1 MPRRANLKPK
11 RNKQGEWFIDLPPS
25 VSRTGKRQRLHFPS
39 EAKAHAESRRIETHV
54 QKHGV
59 GSTRFTASES
69 ADAKAAIEILQNLNT
84 KGDYELTLKAA
95 AQHYAEYITSLEE
108 ARTVTEVLKASVD
121 YRTKQI
127 GKSWSFGHKRELN
140 LIMHG
145 PLPNPMANED
155 ERIKERGFLY
165 HFGDRNVDS
174 ITEEEISNFLEKYY
188 NASGYQYNQALR
200 HIKPIFNHAHKRG
213 WIKINPTAFLNNK
226 EIRAETEVL
235 KIKEFRRAA
244 ELLQT
249 DEYRDIVAGIS
260 VLMFAGIRPSELMG
274 SKDKPPLLWE
284 QIILKPQGAHT
295 KPYIDVKDANAK
307 GSEGRLVDMEANLVS
322 WLETVPSSER
332 VGAVFSADKYLAK
345 YQRFRKALGV
355 SGKKDIFRHSYATY
369 HFHHFK
375 SLERTMNQLGH
386 TSRKTFESH
395 YKRYNPEEDSAFLY
409 WQVVPEGTKVPEVV
423 QFSNAS

>member
-1 MPRRANLKPK
+1 MPRRPNLKPK
-11 RNKQGEWFIDLPPS
+11 RNKQGEWFIDVPPS
-25 VSRTGKRQRLHFPS
+25 ISRTGKRQRLHFPS
-39 EAKAHAESRRIETHV
+39 EVKAHAESRRIETHV
-54 QKHGV
+54 QKHGA
-59 GSTRFTASES
+59 GSTRFTSGES
-69 ADAKAAIEILQNLNT
+69 SDARVAINMLKSLNL
-84 KGDYELTLKAA
+84 KGDHELTLKAA
-95 AQHYAEYITSLEE
+95 VKHYSEHLIDLEE

-121 YRTKQI
+121 YRTRQI
-127 GKSWSFGHKRELN
+127 GKSWSYGHKRELN
-140 LIMHG
+140 SIMLG
-145 PLPNPMANED
+145 PLPYPIAKED
-155 ERIKERGFLY
+155 ERIKERGFRVN
-165 HFGDRNVDS
+165 FGDRNVDS

-188 NASGYQYNQALR
+188 NASGYHYNQALR

-249 DEYRDIVAGIS
+249 QEYRDIVAGIS

-295 KPYIDVKDANAK
+295 KPYIDVKDVNAK
-307 GSEGRLVDMEANLVS
+307 GSEGRLVDMEPNLVS
-322 WLETVPSSER
+322 WLETIPSSER
-332 VGAVFSADKYLAK
+332 VGAVFSGDKYLAK

-375 SLERTMNQLGH
+375 SLERTMNQMGH
-386 TSRKTFESH
+386 TIRKTFEGH

-409 WQVVPEGTKVPEVV
+409 WQIVPEGVKAPEIV
-423 QFSNAS
+423 QFVAS

>member
-1 MPRRANLKPK
+1 MPRKPNLKPK
-11 RNKQGEWFIDLPPS
+11 RSKGGEWIIDIPPS
-25 VSRTGKRQRLHFPS
+25 FSSTGKRQRLHFRS
-39 EAKAHAESRRIETHV
+39 EAKAQAESRRIESHV

-69 ADAKAAIEILQNLNT
+69 ADARVAINMLKSLNL

-95 AQHYAEYITSLEE
+95 VKHYSEHLIGLEE

-121 YRTKQI
+121 YRTRQI
-127 GKSWSFGHKRELN
+127 GSSWSYGHKRELHCV
-140 LIMHG
+140 MHG
-145 PLPNPMANED
+145 PLPNPRAKED
-155 ERIKERGFLY
+155 ERIKERGFLV
-165 HFGDRNVDS
+165 HFGKRNVDS
-174 ITEEEISNFLEKYY
+174 ITEEEISNFLEKHYS
-188 NASGYQYNQALR
+188 ASGYHYNQALR

-213 WIKINPTAFLNNK
+213 WITLNPTAFLNDK
-226 EIRAETEVL
+226 EIRAEIEILT
-235 KIKEFRRAA
+235 IKEFRRAA

-249 DEYRDIVAGIS
+249 QEYRDIVAGIS

-284 QIILKPQGAHT
+284 QIILKPQGVHT
-295 KPYIDVKDANAK
+295 KPYIDVKDVNAK
-307 GSEGRLVDMEANLVS
+307 GSEGRLVDMEPNLVS
-322 WLETVPSSER
+322 WLETIPSSDR
-332 VGAVFSADKYLAK
+332 AGAVFSRNEYHAK

-355 SGKKDIFRHSYATY
+355 SGKKDIFRHSFGTY

-375 SLERTMNQLGH
+375 SIDQTMVQMGH
-386 TSRKTFESH
+386 SNRRTFEKH

-409 WQVVPEGTKVPEVV
+409 WQVVPEGATVPEVV